1 MQIYFI
7 AHERLPA
14 AETNAVGSLAKIF
27 LQSKRSSTEL
37 AGPGVSRDY
46 GTILVVVV

>member
-7 AHERLPA
+7 AHKKRLGVLQVSKHGL
-14 AETNAVGSLAKIF
+14 TIQSF

-37 AGPGVSRDY
+37 AAGPDKLNKY
-46 GTILVVVV
+46 